1 MRGLAAKRM
10 RAISAAIITVLL
22 IAVGIALVATIYFMG
37 YRMTAG
43 MSRASATLR
52 IDNTQVIGG
61 YYVVYAT
68 ATLQTPKAYKVS
80 GITVKY
86 VDSSGSM
93 YTAACTYNSAS
104 NAWSCGTGNAKAR
117 AVAVDGPARVPAG
130 TSEYSVAIKSSSP
143 VASVDVVFKLTD
155 PATGNNVTVDTGFVT
170 VTS

>member
-1 MRGLAAKRM
+1 
-10 RAISAAIITVLL
+10 
-22 IAVGIALVATIYFMG
+22 
-37 YRMTAG
+37 
-43 MSRASATLR
+43 
-52 IDNTQVIGG
+52 
-61 YYVVYAT
+61 
-68 ATLQTPKAYKVS
+68 VS

-104 NAWSCGTGNAKAR
+104 NAWSCGTG
-117 AVAVDGPARVPAG
+117 VAVDGPARVPAG